1 MTMWPVG
8 RFLTFCRF
16 IFNGLL
22 EERDV
27 SEGAEEKHHLVI
39 FIFNG
44 RDLHV
49 QPYWRPCGW
58 GGDDSHSEVTDDDDV
73 DDNDTKT
80 RLEAQPGLLICAGTH
95 CSLCRA
101 APRRT
106 GTRSYQMSSGFC
118 LSSSYRSG
126 HRT

>member
-1 MTMWPVG
+1 MYSHIGVP
-8 RFLTFCRF
+8 
-16 IFNGLL
+16 
-22 EERDV
+22 
-27 SEGAEEKHHLVI
+27 A
-39 FIFNG
+39 
-44 RDLHV
+44 
-49 QPYWRPCGW
+49 
-58 GGDDSHSEVTDDDDV
+58 GGGGNSQSEVTDDDDDDDV
-73 DDNDTKT
+73 DDDNDTKT